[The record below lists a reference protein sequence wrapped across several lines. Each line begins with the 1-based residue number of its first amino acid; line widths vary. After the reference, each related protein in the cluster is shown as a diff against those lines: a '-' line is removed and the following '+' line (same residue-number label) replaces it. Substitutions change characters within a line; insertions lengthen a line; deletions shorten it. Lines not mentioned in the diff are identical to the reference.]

1 MPITVTAT
9 VAGLTILG
17 SRFEEATRQITAD
30 AAHIV
35 QARAMVEAP
44 VGTPGNS
51 TNYPGDLRRSIDVQ
65 GPYNTGGEYV
75 ALVGPTVIYGR
86 QRELG
91 GNIYPKAAT
100 LLRFTKFGQTVFTS
114 HVYQHPNPYMLRGEM
129 ASLPAIE
136 AVVYARLAAVI
147 EET

>member
-1 MPITVTAT
+1 MPITVAAT
-9 VAGLTILG
+9 VAGLTLLG
-17 SRFEEATRQITAD
+17 ERFEEATRQVAAD

-51 TNYPGDLRRSIDVQ
+51 TNYPGDLRRSIEVQ
-65 GPYNTGGEYV
+65 GPHDMGGEYV

-91 GNIYPKAAT
+91 GDIYPKVAR
-100 LLRFTKFGQTVFTS
+100 LLRFTKFGDTVFTA
-114 HVYQHPNPYMLRGEM
+114 HVYQEPNPYMLRGEV

-136 AVVYARLAAVI
+136 AVVYSRLAAVI
-147 EET
+147 EES